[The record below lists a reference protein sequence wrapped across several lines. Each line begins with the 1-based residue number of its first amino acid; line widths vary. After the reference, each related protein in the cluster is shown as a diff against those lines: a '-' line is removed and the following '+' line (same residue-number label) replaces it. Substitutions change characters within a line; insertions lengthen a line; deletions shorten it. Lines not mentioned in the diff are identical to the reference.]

1 MITAFTVKNFKA
13 IGDEPVRIELKP
25 ITLLFGANSAGK
37 SSILHALH
45 YAYEVF
51 NNHNLNVEKI
61 TLGENNSL
69 DLKGFKSFV
78 HNNDFNRSVIL
89 NFELDFTVD
98 MVESI
103 TKKIS
108 REEKVGDVNNI
119 IINPKNLLSD
129 ADRAYVQV
137 EVSWNTAQQCP
148 YVSRYEVGINGEKIA
163 AISANLGSEIYDTV
177 PVFEK
182 AGASICYFNITHPL
196 FGNFCELNN
205 TSMDLLLMNYIRF
218 IKKEKYC
225 KLEISENNNVNFR
238 LLQDDA
244 LPKNW
249 KYLSFF
255 EYLKWSELMYQN
267 SFFAY
272 NDSGDVVEVPAE
284 VQEKSVIEA
293 EKRRGFA
300 SDFENLLEI
309 LLVTPG
315 KLVTKWLES
324 THYLGPLREIP
335 SKDFTSVD
343 PKLSHQRWVT
353 GLAAWDRL
361 YRIGRTDLD
370 ELAIY
375 KCGGHVPLRGQ
386 GNELHII
393 NSWLSNK
400 SLLNTGYQVLIEY
413 YRELSISST
422 HPLIIALN
430 SGQSPENITKLAEEI
445 LGIPEKIRI
454 LLRDESRKL
463 NLTPNEIGTGV
474 SQVLPVVVAA
484 VGRYAGLVAIEQPEL
499 HIHPAMQVQLGD
511 LFITQAGERERF
523 SGDKKF
529 FLIETHSEHLLLR
542 ILRRIRETAAGKSQ
556 KLHIPIPRPPMHGT
570 DDPKYS
576 EKELKITSNEVA
588 IYYVESENGITQA
601 NRIGLDENGR
611 FTDRWPR
618 GFFEEREKEYFGEQE
633 DLSDE
638 LGRLFGE

>member
-1 MITAFTVKNFKA
+1 MITAFTVQNFKA
-13 IGDEPVRIELKP
+13 IGEEPVRIELKP

-78 HNNDFNRSVIL
+78 HNSDFNRSVIL

-98 MVESI
+98 MVKSI
-103 TKKIS
+103 TKKIA
-108 REEKVGDVNNI
+108 REEKVSDVNNNI
-119 IINPKNLLSD
+119 VINLKDLLSS

-137 EVSWNTAQQCP
+137 EVSWNSAQQCP

-163 AISANLGSEIYDTV
+163 AISAILGNEIYKTPSDG
-177 PVFEK
+177 FRSYGK
-182 AGASICYFNITHPL
+182 AGAAICYFNITHPL
-196 FGNFCELNN
+196 FRNFCEINN
-205 TSMDLLLMNYIRF
+205 TSMDLLLINYIRF
-218 IKKEKYC
+218 MTKEKYR
-225 KLEISENNNVNFR
+225 KLEISETNNVNFG

-249 KYLSFF
+249 SLTFF
-255 EYLKWSELMYQN
+255 EYISWLESENNVGYIVD
-267 SFFAY
+267 
-272 NDSGDVVEVPAE
+272 DSGHLVDFPAE
-284 VQEKSVIEA
+284 VREKWWIEA
-293 EKRRGFA
+293 EKKRIFA

-315 KLVTKWLES
+315 ELVAEWLRS
-324 THYLGPLREIP
+324 THHLGPLRELP
-335 SKDFTSVD
+335 SKDFTSFD
-343 PKLSHQRWVT
+343 PKLSRQRWVT

-361 YRIGRTDLD
+361 YEIGRTDLD
-370 ELAIY
+370 QSVIS
-375 KCGGHVPLRGQ
+375 KCGGFLPCTGAVQ
-386 GNELHII
+386 LHII

-400 SLLNTGYQVLIEY
+400 LLLNTGYQVFIEY

-430 SGQSPENITKLAEEI
+430 SGQSPENITRLAEEI

-463 NLTPNEIGTGV
+463 NLTPNEIGTGI
-474 SQVLPVVVAA
+474 SQILPVVVAA
-484 VGRYAGLVAIEQPEL
+484 VDSPAGLVAIEQPEL

-511 LFITQAGERERF
+511 LFITQAQ
-523 SGDKKF
+523 SKN

-556 KLHIPIPRPPMHGT
+556 KLPIPIHRSFLPST
-570 DDPKYS
+570 NDPKHM

-588 IYYVESENGITQA
+588 IYYVESENGITQV
-601 NRIGLDENGR
+601 NHIGLDENGR

-618 GFFEEREKEYFGEQE
+618 GFFAERMHEM
-633 DLSDE
+633 LPSDIRE
-638 LGRLFGE
+638 RVESKRRRKK